1 MSVTG
6 VCGPVRAADVH
17 LDRLLETAQTQTV
30 RSCEGTGARRH
41 GWLDTRDEDVL
52 EPGFREKGCEG
63 CQGLG
68 RVIFA
73 ATRTGQLSRHCL
85 PEFGRCTRA
94 KSTATNAWEGIRAI
108 PKRTV
113 FLTRTEH
120 TSQPRGRSAD
130 KKGLLK
136 ILSQARHG
144 MLEPCGSPI
153 WRSNHERMLVSVDSH
168 YFLLA
173 WSIRLNKAV
182 FVMPL
187 N

>member
-94 KSTATNAWEGIRAI
+94 KSTATNAWEGIMTDYPSYPKAHGVSHSNRAYV
-108 PKRTV
+108 TT
-113 FLTRTEH
+113 TR
-120 TSQPRGRSAD
+120 SQCR
-130 KKGLLK
+130 
-136 ILSQARHG
+136 
-144 MLEPCGSPI
+144 
-153 WRSNHERMLVSVDSH
+153 
-168 YFLLA
+168 
-173 WSIRLNKAV
+173 
-182 FVMPL
+182 
-187 N
+187 